1 MHLSGFLAW
10 MAWLLVHIW
19 YLIGFRNRLVVM
31 ITWAWSYFTYRR
43 GARLIVGEPPAEA
56 SEVLRLQMPPPA
68 HVAVRTDGGR
78 VQEQPRVQA

>member
-1 MHLSGFLAW
+1 MVNRMHMSGFIAW

-43 GARLIVGEPPAEA
+43 GARLITRH
-56 SEVLRLQMPPPA
+56 SERGANARGNNGPRES
-68 HVAVRTDGGR
+68 AVTIAAR
-78 VQEQPRVQA
+78 PR